1 MQQKLDFYARLQDV
15 LQGTVKPSKPLLSL
29 LSLFLQIDLSHAVV
43 ITQCCIQ
50 ALYEQGEEG
59 QAAVDMA
66 KEFERRKCNHFKKR
80 PEDECMIAMAG
91 KHSPFSVLAVY
102 ELIRLREIR

>member
-1 MQQKLDFYARLQDV
+1 MPHSYDLAFNRSSTSTHDFKMSCKEPLSLVR
-15 LQGTVKPSKPLLSL
+15 LLSL
-29 LSLFLQIDLSHAVV
+29 LSLFLKTNLSHAVV

-91 KHSPFSVLAVY
+91 KHSPHPPQRV
-102 ELIRLREIR
+102 